1 MGSNN
6 SGGLNIDKPLLILVV
21 GNPGSGKSFFARQ
34 FSESYKFFYIDTGRY
49 ESELEGLGTSNPE
62 ISKLAKKLTSAT
74 YEQALK
80 SFKHIIFE
88 GYFGS
93 KSEREIIL
101 NKAVKAGFGVLTVWV
116 QTDNATTEERAMN
129 RDRRRADDKN
139 SLDLSED
146 EFVTMLNS
154 FEKPVAT
161 KENSIVV
168 SGKHDFKSQSVMVLR
183 KIANI
188 YMKEAQIPNTN
199 SKKRFGL

>member
-49 ESELEGLGTSNPE
+49 ESELEGLGKSNLE

-74 YEQALK
+74 FEQALK

-139 SLDLSED
+139 SLNLSED
-146 EFVTMLNS
+146 EFSSMLSS

-199 SKKRFGL
+199 PKKRFGL

>member
-49 ESELEGLGTSNPE
+49 ESELEGLGKSNLE

-74 YEQALK
+74 FEQALK

-139 SLDLSED
+139 S
-146 EFVTMLNS
+146 
-154 FEKPVAT
+154 
-161 KENSIVV
+161 
-168 SGKHDFKSQSVMVLR
+168 
-183 KIANI
+183 
-188 YMKEAQIPNTN
+188 
-199 SKKRFGL
+199 